1 MKKMS
6 PMNIIFNSMFL
17 LAALIFSSCAKKGTN
32 VRAVKQT
39 EGNVMN
45 VATSTTSIAAASAQ
59 SLMYDINSISWPI
72 PSETSA
78 EVHIDSEIKTPTNKF
93 IAISTNHKSE
103 GVDSRGVTD
112 DTENATKLDI
122 RARCVGENCEKYL
135 MLATI
140 VKGGYAIHQ
149 LAVISYSNDC
159 KYNLE
164 NVNYTVKS
172 FYQNLDQLAQ
182 QNNIQPRNDR
192 ETNCPE

>member
-1 MKKMS
+1 MKKLS
-6 PMNIIFNSMFL
+6 LIQVMFL
-17 LAALIFSSCAKKGTN
+17 LTALTFTSCAKKGAS

-45 VATSTTSIAAASAQ
+45 PATSTPSVAAASAQ
-59 SLMYDINSISWPI
+59 SLMYDVNSISWPI
-72 PSETSA
+72 PSDSSA
-78 EVHIDSEIKTPTNKF
+78 EVHIESEIKTPSNKF
-93 IAISTNHKSE
+93 IAITTNHKSE

-112 DTENATKLDI
+112 DSENGTKLDI

-135 MLATI
+135 YLATI
-140 VKGGYAIHQ
+140 VKSGYAIHQ